1 VVKAGHLLFLVEAAV
16 LGLHHLEW
24 VVLLVLG
31 TKVDQL
37 VLMLLV
43 ETLLPQ
49 TLVLAALAGVA
60 EVMLLSFTQEWAVA
74 VVDIYKF

>member
-1 VVKAGHLLFLVEAAV
+1 V

-49 TLVLAALAGVA
+49 TLVLAVVA
-60 EVMLLSFTQEWAVA
+60 VAEEVMLLSFTQEWAVA